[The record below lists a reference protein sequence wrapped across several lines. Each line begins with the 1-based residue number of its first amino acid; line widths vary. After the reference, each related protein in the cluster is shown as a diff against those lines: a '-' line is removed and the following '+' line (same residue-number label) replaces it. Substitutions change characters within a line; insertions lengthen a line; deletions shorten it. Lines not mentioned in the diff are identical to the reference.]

1 MRRTSVLVPRPLPVQ
16 LALVGLDHVDEV
28 RQGLLLGHGDRLE
41 VLHEVLERKND
52 VADTLE
58 KQHIL

>member
-41 VLHEVLERKND
+41 VLHEVLERERKN
-52 VADTLE
+52 LQ
-58 KQHIL
+58 KLQMFGMR